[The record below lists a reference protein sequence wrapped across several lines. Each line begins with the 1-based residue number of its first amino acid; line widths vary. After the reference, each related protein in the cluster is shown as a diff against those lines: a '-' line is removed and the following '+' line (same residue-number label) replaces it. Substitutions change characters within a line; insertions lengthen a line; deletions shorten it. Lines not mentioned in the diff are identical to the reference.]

1 MSRGSLK
8 CCGSPLYLK
17 SKYGSGYNLVLTRK
31 RTTRIVDSE
40 EKENM
45 VINHNAVMS
54 NAQPADQSL
63 SVESSHDQSTE
74 IEAYKQLREAETR
87 KIIEL
92 IETEIPSAVLNS
104 NINSEM
110 SFMLPSDQSGRFSD
124 LFEKLESK
132 SQELNILNIGISV
145 TTVEEV
151 FLK

>member
-31 RTTRIVDSE
+31 RTTRTVDNE

-45 VINHNAVMS
+45 VINNHSDPGAMTS
-54 NAQPADQSL
+54 ESDL
-63 SVESSHDQSTE
+63 LVESSHDQSTDN
-74 IEAYKQLREAETR
+74 EAYTQLREAETR
-87 KIIEL
+87 KIIDL

-104 NINSEM
+104 NINSEL
-110 SFMLPSDQSGRFSD
+110 SFMLPSDQSSRFAD

-132 SQELNILNIGISV
+132 SEELNILNIGVSV